1 MHRTPQAI
9 PRALPPG
16 APAARAAAMLA
27 AASLALGGCYRHVV
41 GVKGSAAPTVEI
53 HEANIQP
60 GESVWDNAPR
70 KVEQDMRPPPPSPGR
85 AGQPEDG

>member
-1 MHRTPQAI
+1 MKTPSTD
-9 PRALPPG
+9 PRATPV
-16 APAARAAAMLA
+16 RALA
-27 AASLALGGCYRHVV
+27 APLAAVAASVALGGCYRHVV

-70 KVEQDMRPPPPSPGR
+70 KVEQDMRPPPASPGR
-85 AGQPEDG
+85 PGQPSGD